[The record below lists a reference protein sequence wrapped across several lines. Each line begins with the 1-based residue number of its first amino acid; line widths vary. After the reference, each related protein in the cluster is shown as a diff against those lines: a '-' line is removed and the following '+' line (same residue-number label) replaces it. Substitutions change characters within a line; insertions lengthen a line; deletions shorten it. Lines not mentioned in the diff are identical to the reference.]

1 MYLCNSSYV
10 IHIHRRSWPWGLTP
24 SNNRVYSC
32 LPHTHD
38 YVLSSRSEKLDSVYT
53 VSQLTYLFHVT
64 RLPTHELYPPVA
76 TSQQPHVAP
85 CPFSPGLWPHIS
97 MECFSSG
104 FVCITTLLRPGSMSL
119 AAELTLPG
127 RKQKTRKKQTNH
139 EGGGRRCLCS
149 FSWRQTVSSQ
159 SYSSPCIPISS
170 LSYPTNYGQ
179 SVYIYIGVYIGE
191 CEVEMPSWK

>member
-85 CPFSPGLWPHIS
+85 CPFSPGLWPRIS

-104 FVCITTLLRPGSMSL
+104 FVMYHHIPPSWLHLFGCGTDSSRKE
-119 AAELTLPG
+119 AED
-127 RKQKTRKKQTNH
+127 KKKTNKPR
-139 EGGGRRCLCS
+139 GGR
-149 FSWRQTVSSQ
+149 
-159 SYSSPCIPISS
+159 
-170 LSYPTNYGQ
+170 
-179 SVYIYIGVYIGE
+179 E
-191 CEVEMPSWK
+191 EMPLFFLVMSNSVFTVLLIPMHPHLISFISYKLRTEYSYRRMWSWNDKLKIN